1 MRRVNC
7 VDTSSDNHLDVH
19 IVVNAILATL
29 TADTGVLDT
38 AESTTCQ
45 YHYAPSVSQGVCTH
59 GAAESEI
66 TPVLIATIPNSSLS
80 DTRCALRRSLV
91 IR

>member
-29 TADTGVLDT
+29 TAHTGVLDT

-45 YHYAPSVSQGVCTH
+45 YHYAPSVS
-59 GAAESEI
+59 
-66 TPVLIATIPNSSLS
+66 
-80 DTRCALRRSLV
+80 
-91 IR
+91 